1 MSDIKL
7 FNYSFNPVS
16 FLGLSWWRI
25 HLQCRRPGFDPWAGK
40 IPWRRARQTTPVFL
54 GFPRIP
60 NGDSWAQMVKN
71 PLAMQETWVWFLGWE
86 DTLEKGTV
94 THSTILAW
102 RIPWTEEP
110 GRLQSMGSQSWTWLT
125 NFHSCFPNSLI
136 MSFDYFPHTQTHQ
149 IIQQFPF
156 LLETDFRGHPST
168 ILFSLIWIFVLLIC
182 YTAETSFLLLSGHF
196 LDSFL
201 Q

>member
-1 MSDIKL
+1 MMPQYSFKFFIKSVSCVL
-7 FNYSFNPVS
+7 YYDHIPMVHCWGKQFNYMIFP
-16 FLGLSWWRI
+16 FLLKFC
-25 HLQCRRPGFDPWAGK
+25 LQCRRPRFDFWVGK
-40 IPWRRARQTTPVFL
+40 IHQRR
-54 GFPRIP
+54 
-60 NGDSWAQMVKN
+60 DSYPLQYSWDSLVAQMVKN

-136 MSFDYFPHTQTHQ
+136 MSFDYFQ
-149 IIQQFPF
+149 IGRASCR
-156 LLETDFRGHPST
+156 ER
-168 ILFSLIWIFVLLIC
+168 V
-182 YTAETSFLLLSGHF
+182 
-196 LDSFL
+196 
-201 Q
+201 

>member
-1 MSDIKL
+1 MVHCWGKQ
-7 FNYSFNPVS
+7 FNYMIFP
-16 FLGLSWWRI
+16 FLLKFC
-25 HLQCRRPGFDPWAGK
+25 LQCRRPRFDFWVGK
-40 IPWRRARQTTPVFL
+40 IHQRR
-54 GFPRIP
+54 
-60 NGDSWAQMVKN
+60 DSYPLQYSWDSLVAQMVKN

-136 MSFDYFPHTQTHQ
+136 MFFDYFPHTQTHQ